1 MWTRSQG
8 GLAMK
13 LLINAVPLLGE
24 QTGVGNY
31 ARQIAEAAQGPD
43 TTFFYGY
50 YSKSLPENS
59 SKARFVNQIRQL
71 AKKGT
76 LLRRIC
82 KKGLALGNQ
91 TFNYLLN
98 RVYDCYFEPNFLLL
112 PSMRAN
118 HAVITIHD
126 FSCFLYP
133 QWHPGE
139 RVRQM
144 ERHLWQSV
152 ERADM
157 VITVSESIRKE
168 AIEKY
173 GIPPEKIRAIPNG
186 VNHALYYPAD
196 AGAKAALRKKYDLP
210 LEFALFVG
218 AVEPRKNLA
227 GLLRAYA
234 ALPPG
239 LKRRFPLIFAGCS
252 GWSNDKIFNLMREN
266 DVRFLGYLPEND
278 LAALYSSACLFAYP
292 SWYEGFGLPVLE
304 AMACGCPVL
313 TSDDNALVELSAGCA
328 RHVAGENIDGMRDAL
343 RELLEDKD
351 MRRAQSLAGLER
363 ARDFDWQKS
372 AASHL
377 RLFREVCGC

>member
-1 MWTRSQG
+1 MRSPRG
-8 GLAMK
+8 EAMK

-31 ARQIAEAAQGPD
+31 ARQIAEAAYGPD

-59 SKARFVNQIRQL
+59 SKAKLVNQVRQL

-82 KKGLALGNQ
+82 KKGLALGNL

-133 QWHPGE
+133 QWHPIE

-144 ERHLWQSV
+144 EKNLWHSV

-157 VITVSESIRKE
+157 VITVSESIRRE
-168 AIEKY
+168 AVKKY
-173 GIPPEKIRAIPNG
+173 GIPAEKIRAIPNG
-186 VNHALYYPAD
+186 VNHALYQPA
-196 AGAKAALRKKYDLP
+196 ALEAKAALRKKYDLP
-210 LEFALFVG
+210 PEFLLFVG
-218 AVEPRKNLA
+218 AVEPRKNLV
-227 GLLRAYA
+227 GLLRAHA
-234 ALPPG
+234 ALPQA
-239 LKRRFPLIFAGCS
+239 LKQRFPLIFAGSS
-252 GWSNDKIFNLMREN
+252 GWNNEEIFNMMRAGG
-266 DVRFLGYLPEND
+266 VRFLGYLPERD
-278 LAALYSSACLFAYP
+278 LVTLYGCASLFAYP

-313 TSDDNALVELSAGCA
+313 ASDDPALVELSAGCA
-328 RHVAGENIDGMRDAL
+328 RHEAAEDTDGMRDAL
-343 RELLEDKD
+343 LELLEDED
-351 MRRAQSLAGLER
+351 ARSAQTLAGLER
-363 ARDFDWQKS
+363 ARDFDWRKS

-377 RLFREVCGC
+377 RLFGEVCGC